1 MLSNPSL
8 CVDVFAAGLFNQ
20 PGAARIFVSPLV
32 FDRFKLMDSITL
44 TNQVFQFIVT
54 GLTVGAVYAMLA
66 IGFNIIYNVTE
77 VINLAQGEFV
87 MLGGL
92 VMVFMH
98 VSLGMPLA
106 VAFVATVAVV
116 TMVGILLERT
126 AIRPVRKPTVMTLII
141 ATVAGSFIIKG
152 VAMVLWGKSPYDLPA
167 FSGRTPIEL
176 PAGVIVMPQ
185 YLWMVGFLAVVAILL
200 TLFFNRTIIGKAMS
214 ACADNTDAARLVG
227 INVGSMVML
236 SFALS
241 AGIGAIA
248 GLTMTP
254 IALMDYDRGAMLAI
268 KGFGAAILGGLGSFP
283 GAILGGLILG
293 LIESLGAGFLT
304 SGYKDAYALIILLAV
319 LFVRPRGILGNLEV
333 TKFKRF

>member
-1 MLSNPSL
+1 MESFS
-8 CVDVFAAGLFNQ
+8 
-20 PGAARIFVSPLV
+20 
-32 FDRFKLMDSITL
+32 L
-44 TNQVFQFIVT
+44 TNQLFQFIIT
-54 GLTVGAVYAMLA
+54 GLTVGAVYAMVAL
-66 IGFNIIYNVTE
+66 GFNIIYNVTE
-77 VINLAQGEFV
+77 IINLAQGEFV

-98 VSLGMPLA
+98 VSLGLPF
-106 VAFVATVAVV
+106 VIAFAATVVVV
-116 TMVGILLERT
+116 TLVGVLLERI

-141 ATVAGSFIIKG
+141 ATIAGSIIIKG
-152 VAMVLWGKSPYDLPA
+152 IAMVLWGKSPYDLPA
-167 FSGRTPIEL
+167 FSGRTPIQL
-176 PAGVIVMPQ
+176 PAGVIVQPQ
-185 YLWMVGFLAVVAILL
+185 YLWVMGFLVIVAIGL
-200 TLFFNRTIIGKAMS
+200 TLFFNRTIIGKAMN
-214 ACADNTDAARLVG
+214 ACADNRDAARLVG
-227 INVGSMVML
+227 INVESMVLL

-268 KGFGAAILGGLGSFP
+268 KGFSAAILGGLGSFP

-293 LIESLGAGFLT
+293 LIESLGAGFLI

-319 LFVRPRGILGNLEV
+319 LFIRPSGILGNLEV